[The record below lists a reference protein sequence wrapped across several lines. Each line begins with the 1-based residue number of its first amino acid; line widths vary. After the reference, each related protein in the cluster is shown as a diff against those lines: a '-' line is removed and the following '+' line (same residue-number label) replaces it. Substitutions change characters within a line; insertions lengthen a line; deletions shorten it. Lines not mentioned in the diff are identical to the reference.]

1 MKSTRKSDYD
11 SPFAKK
17 LRDLLEKKSISKTK
31 LASELGVK
39 QQTVSQWSDG
49 YTTPELK
56 HLKPLASYFGISIDE
71 LVTGLA
77 PDNEDIHL
85 DTGLSNSA
93 IEILKKLSINDK
105 DKFENNLIIEFL
117 NIIIERM
124 HYRFNS
130 LSQLSCQCMEYII
143 GAHIPMLEQE
153 NLIKE
158 ESKKFEIFCHR
169 DRPNLKND
177 DLDFKTYRLTKDFE
191 YFIEHLTKDRE
202 IADRVKTIYGKFNV
216 NTPDYSDRR
225 FSAAVFD
232 ENE

>member
-49 YTTPELK
+49 FTTPELK
-56 HLKPLASYFGISIDE
+56 HLKPMASYFGITIDE
-71 LVTGLA
+71 LVTGFA
-77 PDNEDIHL
+77 PDNEELHL
-85 DTGLSNSA
+85 DIGLSNSA
-93 IEILKKLSINDK
+93 IEILKKLNKDDK
-105 DKFENNLIIEFL
+105 NKFINNLIVEFL

-124 HYRFNS
+124 HYRFYS
-130 LSQLSCQCMEYII
+130 LSRLSCQCMEYII
-143 GAHIPMLEQE
+143 GAHEPMLEQE

-158 ESKKFEIFCHR
+158 ESKKFEIFCHG

-191 YFIEHLTKDRE
+191 YFIEHLTKNPKTV
-202 IADRVKTIYGKFNV
+202 DRVKTIYGKFNV
-216 NTPDYSDRR
+216 NTPDFRDRR
-225 FSAAVFD
+225 FSADVSD